1 MFFKQQI
8 DVYSALTMKDLSY
21 LLMFVCF
28 ALQSHDA
35 DAAST
40 SAGSLEVTV
49 SQRFWSDQRLSRV
62 NGFSQWGALS
72 FDAAAGLGEFA
83 YRIEP
88 YVSFGFIRDTANLPL
103 LNSDGSYLL
112 DSNGNLQ
119 DSADDLRYTFFAAG
133 FGVKQRMWSPTFFR
147 VVPFYKIGMIYRYGS
162 VKKLT
167 EAVDEQL
174 KSSGGD
180 LGLEI
185 GGGVVFSFFDD
196 DSLRSDMGQTWDLQ
210 DFGMLLQIRYLPGDW
225 FRHGLGLVAGTS
237 GWDFGLGLALDW

>member
-1 MFFKQQI
+1 MFFKVRI
-8 DVYSALTMKDLSY
+8 EVYSALTMKELSY
-21 LLMFVCF
+21 LLMLVSF
-28 ALQSHDA
+28 AVQTSGVDA
-35 DAAST
+35 SSAH
-40 SAGSLEVTV
+40 AGSVEVTV

-62 NGFSQWGALS
+62 NGFSEWGALS
-72 FDAAAGLGEFA
+72 FDATAGLAELP

-147 VVPFYKIGMIYRYGS
+147 IVPFYKVGMVYRYGW

-180 LGLEI
+180 VGLEV
-185 GGGVVFSFFDD
+185 GGGLIFSFFYDA
-196 DSLRSDMGQTWDLQ
+196 SLRSDMAQAWNLQ
-210 DFGMLLQIRYLPGDW
+210 DFGMILQVRYLPGDW